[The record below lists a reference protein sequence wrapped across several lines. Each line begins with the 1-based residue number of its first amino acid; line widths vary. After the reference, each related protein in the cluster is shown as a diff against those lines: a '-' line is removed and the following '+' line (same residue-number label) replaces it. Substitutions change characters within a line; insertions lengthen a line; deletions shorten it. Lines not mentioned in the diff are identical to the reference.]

1 MGLMALTMK
10 GIGGSHCGVDGLD
23 HKGIGGSHCGV
34 GGLDHKGDRRKP
46 LWG

>member
-1 MGLMALTMK
+1 MGLVALTIK

-23 HKGIGGSHCGV
+23 HE
-34 GGLDHKGDRRKP
+34 GDRRKP